1 MDSGN
6 TGAQPLEEVAGDVMQ
21 QLLELAGRLVKHERG
36 EAQALALMDLV
47 EAGRARLA
55 ASVDVGGSDTRMSF
69 ALHLPGQPRQE
80 LAAFMLLR
88 VTLPH

>member
-1 MDSGN
+1 MDEDTS
-6 TGAQPLEEVAGDVMQ
+6 TPLPLEDLAGDAMQ

-47 EAGRARLA
+47 EAGRARLV

-69 ALHLPGQPRQE
+69 ALHLPGQTRQD